1 MKKDQSFEVKGKS
14 IRKIVSE
21 HLFTLFNLINFVLA
35 AALLLAGS
43 YKNLLFIG
51 TVLCNFAIGVFWE
64 IRAKLTLEKLRLVT
78 QSKVTVLREGTELL
92 IPRSDLLAGDRVA
105 IAAGEGAVC
114 DGTVLEGK
122 VKMDESSLTGE
133 ADPVEK
139 QAGDQILSGT
149 VALSGKA
156 VMQAEKIGAQCYA
169 AGITRRVKGDGGSK
183 SVMMRSLK
191 RIIFILSLVILPLG
205 ALMLW
210 RQTGAAQDLNG
221 AVIATAAAL
230 VGMIPDGL
238 MLLTS
243 TVLAIGVV
251 KLAQKKVLVQQLYS
265 IESLART
272 DVVCLDKTGTLTT
285 GEMKVEELSP
295 WSEDFPRMLALF
307 ACASRDGGPTVSA
320 LKRHFGGESKEPEAF
335 VPFDSARKFSAL
347 SLEGESLVLGAGEF
361 VGSLSQE
368 QERFLKQQAHLGRVL
383 VLYRGGF
390 DPQTETLTGKLTPL
404 GCVRLS
410 DTLREGIRQAL
421 DFFYSQKVQIKIISG
436 DNRETVKAVA
446 AAAGVREAEK
456 AVDCSVLSDEALK
469 QAATQQ
475 VVFARVTPERKKLLV
490 QALKEAGH
498 TVAMTGDGINDVQ
511 ALRASDCGVAPV
523 SGTDGAKNAA
533 SLVMLDDD
541 FCSLPH
547 VVAQGRQSIG
557 NIERSSGVFL
567 TKTVLS
573 AVLTLIFLLWGREY
587 PFQPIQLTL
596 ISTTAIGIPSFLLGL
611 EPSRDRIRGNFFKN
625 IFRHSLPGGIAAALS
640 VLACTLL
647 RDLGFLAPEHL
658 GGACVLMS
666 YLCVY
671 TVLLLVMH
679 PLNAY
684 RGAVAVGSPLLFF
697 GGFILLGDLFEVQF
711 PSLKESALC
720 LGVFLLTT
728 ALCLG
733 LKKLSEGRKRNV

>member
-1 MKKDQSFEVKGKS
+1 MKKDRSFEVKGKS
-14 IRKIVSE
+14 IPKIVSE
-21 HLFTLFNLINFVLA
+21 HLFTLFNFINFLLA

-51 TVLCNFAIGVFWE
+51 TVLCNFFLGVFWE

-78 QSKVTVLREGTELL
+78 QSRITVLRNGKEERIHRSELH
-92 IPRSDLLAGDRVA
+92 AGDRVV

-114 DGTVLEGK
+114 DGPVLEGK

-139 QAGDQILSGT
+139 TAGATVLSGT

-156 VMQAEKIGAQCYA
+156 VMQAEKIDADCYA

-183 SVMMRSLK
+183 SVMMRALK
-191 RIIFILSLVILPLG
+191 RIIFFLSVTILPLG

-210 RQTGAAQDLNG
+210 RQTAAVEWNA
-221 AVIATAAAL
+221 AVVATAAAL

-251 KLAQKKVLVQQLYS
+251 KLAQKKVLVQELYS

-285 GEMKVEELSP
+285 GEMQVEELSS
-295 WSEDFPRMLALF
+295 WSEDFPRLLSLF
-307 ACASRDGGPTVSA
+307 ARATRDGGATVKA
-320 LKRHFGGESKEPEAF
+320 LKKHFDGEALSPEAF
-335 VPFDSARKFSAL
+335 LPFDSESKYSAL
-347 SLEGESLVLGAGEF
+347 SLGGESLILGAGEF
-361 VGSLSQE
+361 VGGLSE
-368 QERFLKQQAHLGRVL
+368 TQQAFLREQTSLGRVL

-390 DPQTETLTGKLTPL
+390 DEKTETLTGERIPL

-410 DTLREGIRQAL
+410 DTLREGIREAL
-421 DFFYSQKVQIKIISG
+421 DFFYSQKVKIKIISG
-436 DNRETVKAVA
+436 DNRDTVSFIA
-446 AAAGVREAEK
+446 AAAGVREAHK
-456 AVDCSVLSDEALK
+456 AVDCSLLSDEALK
-469 QAATQQ
+469 AAATEE

-511 ALRASDCGVAPV
+511 ALRFADCGVAPV

-557 NIERSSGVFL
+557 NIERSAGVFL

-596 ISTTAIGIPSFLLGL
+596 ISTTAIGLPSFLLGL
-611 EPSRDRIRGNFFKN
+611 EPSRDRIQGNFLQK
-625 IFRHSLPGGIAAALS
+625 IFRYSLPGGTAAALS
-640 VLACTLL
+640 VFGCALL
-647 RDLGFLAPEHL
+647 REASLLSADSF
-658 GGACVLMS
+658 GGACVLAS
-666 YLCVY
+666 FACVY
-671 TVLLLVMH
+671 TVLMLVMH
-679 PLNAY
+679 PINRY
-684 RGAVAVGSPLLFF
+684 RAGVALLSLCLFF
-697 GGFILLGDLFEVQF
+697 GGFFLLGSLFEVRL
-711 PSLKESALC
+711 PALPEA
-720 LGVFLLTT
+720 

-733 LKKLSEGRKRNV
+733 LTLLCLSLCFGVKRLLRGKKKNA